1 MQDEPNHSNN
11 NLPEIE
17 FNYDYSVG
25 VVKSLKGKILIGHVE
40 EMYPRVYEKLYLEG
54 SLMPYIEPK
63 IMKQLDLENN
73 YRLQGYPINGLAEI
87 ARNDVY
93 ILIQDELSE
102 YEEIEL
108 LKFIIKN
115 KTQSKLLNT
124 FIKNEY
130 VDKKL

>member
-1 MQDEPNHSNN
+1 MQEESNNPDN

-40 EMYPRVYEKLYLEG
+40 EMYPRVHEKLFLEG

-63 IMKQLDLENN
+63 IMKQLDLENS
-73 YRLQGYPINGLAEI
+73 YRLQGYPITGLAEI

-93 ILIQDELSE
+93 IWIQDELSE
-102 YEEIEL
+102 FEE
-108 LKFIIKN
+108 
-115 KTQSKLLNT
+115 
-124 FIKNEY
+124 NEM
-130 VDKKL
+130 

>member
-1 MQDEPNHSNN
+1 MQEESNNPDN

-40 EMYPRVYEKLYLEG
+40 EMYPRVHEKLFLEG

-63 IMKQLDLENN
+63 IMKQLDLENS
-73 YRLQGYPINGLAEI
+73 YRLQGYPINGLSEI

-93 ILIQDELSE
+93 SMIKDELGPFE
-102 YEEIEL
+102 QMEL
-108 LKFIIKN
+108 AKEFDMDINPIIDS
-115 KTQSKLLNT
+115 QS
-124 FIKNEY
+124 IQ
-130 VDKKL
+130 